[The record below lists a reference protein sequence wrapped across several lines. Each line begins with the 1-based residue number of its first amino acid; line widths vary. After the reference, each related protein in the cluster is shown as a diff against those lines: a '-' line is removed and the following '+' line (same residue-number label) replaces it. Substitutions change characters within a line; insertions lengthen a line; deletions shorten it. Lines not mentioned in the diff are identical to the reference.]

1 MLLEEKTGGIYWLV
15 VKQLKGYVV
24 GREDRRNLLARC

>member
-1 MLLEEKTGGIYWLV
+1 MLLEEKTGGIYWL